1 LINSTKEIQF
11 MIINPA
17 GTVRLT
23 VAQALVTYLS
33 RQYSVADGRRRRL
46 VPAALG
52 IFGHG
57 NVAGLGQALDQL
69 SDALPFI
76 QGRNEQALVHMASGY
91 AKATRRHATLAVT
104 ASIGPGAMNMITG
117 AALATVN
124 RLPVLLLPGDT
135 YATRGQGPVLQQ
147 LQHPVEADAS
157 VNDAFRPVSRFFD
170 RISRPEAL
178 LMALPAAMRALTD
191 PAKTGAV
198 VLSLPQDVQSHAY
211 DWPAELF
218 DERDWVIRRPLPDPD
233 EVSAVAGML
242 REAERPMII
251 AGGGVIYSGATP
263 ELEALAAAAGIPVAE
278 TFAGKG
284 AVQQRA
290 WWQLGGIGLEGTPA
304 TNELAASA
312 DLVLTVGSRLT
323 DFATAS
329 QSLFQN
335 QDVRFASINVDGQ
348 DAGRLGATAIIAD
361 AKRALAALTR
371 AVEEAGI
378 TSPTSWQHAVR
389 ARNDQ
394 WQAERAAAL
403 DPDTPFDKSTVSA
416 DSDVVT
422 DTAAVLTQGQII
434 GLLQEQAQPGDTIIA
449 AAGGP
454 PGDLQKVWDATD
466 RRYCHLE
473 FGFSCMGYEIP
484 AGLGVRLAIPD
495 RSKRVVSFLGDGTFL
510 MAPTEL
516 VTAVQESLPVTVVIP
531 ENHGYQVIHRLQMLR
546 SGREFGNEFRYRD
559 GTLTIADE
567 EADGKLARLDGNYLK
582 VDLVQ
587 VASGLGAWAVRAT
600 TAAEVRQALADTRDH
615 DGPVVI
621 VIPTIPHAD
630 LPPAGVWWDVAPAEV
645 SDQDGVGELRTEY
658 EAGLATQRW
667 FG

>member
-1 LINSTKEIQF
+1 MDTTSG
-11 MIINPA
+11 

-33 RQYSVADGRRRRL
+33 RQYSIADGRRRRL

-76 QGRNEQALVHMASGY
+76 QGRNEQALVHMATGY

-135 YATRGQGPVLQQ
+135 YATRRQGPVLQQ

-178 LMALPAAMRALTD
+178 LTALPAAMRVLTD
-191 PAKTGAV
+191 PAQTGAV
-198 VLSLPQDVQSHAY
+198 VLSLPQDVQSHAH
-211 DWPAELF
+211 DWPVELF
-218 DERDWVIRRPLPDPD
+218 QEREWVIRRPMPDPD
-233 EVSAVAGML
+233 EVNAVARML
-242 REAERPMII
+242 HAAERPLII
-251 AGGGVIYSGATP
+251 AGGGAIYSGATP
-263 ELEALAAAAGIPVAE
+263 ELEALAAAAGLPVAE

-284 AVQQRA
+284 AVQQQA

-335 QDVRFASINVDGQ
+335 NEVRFASINVDAQ
-348 DAGRLGATAIIAD
+348 DAVRLGATAIIAD

-371 AVEEAGI
+371 AVEDAGI
-378 TSPTSWQHAVR
+378 SKLDGLAAHRTRPQRPVAGTAGSRSGSGRAVR
-389 ARNDQ
+389 HGDGSDRLGRCHRHTGDAHPRPDHRPPAR
-394 WQAERAAAL
+394 AGAARRH
-403 DPDTPFDKSTVSA
+403 DHCR
-416 DSDVVT
+416 
-422 DTAAVLTQGQII
+422 GRR
-434 GLLQEQAQPGDTIIA
+434 

-454 PGDLQKVWDATD
+454 AKG
-466 RRYCHLE
+466 
-473 FGFSCMGYEIP
+473 MGRHRAP
-484 AGLGVRLAIPD
+484 LLPLGVRLLLHGLRD
-495 RSKRVVSFLGDGTFL
+495 TGGTGG
-510 MAPTEL
+510 
-516 VTAVQESLPVTVVIP
+516 TAGGSGP
-531 ENHGYQVIHRLQMLR
+531 E
-546 SGREFGNEFRYRD
+546 
-559 GTLTIADE
+559 
-567 EADGKLARLDGNYLK
+567 
-582 VDLVQ
+582 
-587 VASGLGAWAVRAT
+587 
-600 TAAEVRQALADTRDH
+600 
-615 DGPVVI
+615 
-621 VIPTIPHAD
+621 
-630 LPPAGVWWDVAPAEV
+630 
-645 SDQDGVGELRTEY
+645 
-658 EAGLATQRW
+658 
-667 FG
+667 

>member
-1 LINSTKEIQF
+1 VGNTSLSVG
-11 MIINPA
+11 

-23 VAQALVTYLS
+23 VAQALIAYLS
-33 RQYSVADGRRRRL
+33 RQYSVVDGRRRRL
-46 VPAALG
+46 IPAALG

-57 NVAGLGQALDQL
+57 NVAGLGQALDQ
-69 SDALPFI
+69 SSGAMPFI
-76 QGRNEQALVHMASGY
+76 QGRNEQALVHMAVGY
-91 AKATRRHATLAVT
+91 AKAMRRHATLAVT
-104 ASIGPGAMNMITG
+104 ASIGPGAMNMVTG

-135 YATRGQGPVLQQ
+135 YATRRQGPVLQQ

-157 VNDAFRPVSRFFD
+157 VNDAFRPISRFFD

-178 LMALPAAMRALTD
+178 LTALPAAMRVLTD
-191 PAKTGAV
+191 PAHTGAV

-218 DERDWVIRRPLPDPD
+218 AEREWVIRRPLPDPED
-233 EVSAVAGML
+233 VETVARMLSA
-242 REAERPMII
+242 AEKPLII

-263 ELEALAAAAGIPVAE
+263 ELEELAGSAGIPVAE

-304 TNELAASA
+304 TNELAATA

-323 DFATAS
+323 DFPTAS

-335 QDVRFASINVDGQ
+335 PDVKFASINVDTH
-348 DAGRLGATAIIAD
+348 DAGRLGATAIVAD
-361 AKRALAALTR
+361 AKLALAALTQ
-371 AVEEAGI
+371 AVNAARI
-378 TSPTSWQHAVR
+378 TSPSEWQQQVR
-389 ARNDQ
+389 ARTDE
-394 WQAERAAAL
+394 WQVERAAAL
-403 DPDTPFDKSTVSA
+403 DPDRVFDKGAVPA
-416 DSDVVT
+416 ESDVVT
-422 DTAAVLTQGQII
+422 TTDAVLTQGQII
-434 GLLQEQAQPGDTIIA
+434 GLLQEHARPGDTIIA

-484 AGLGVRLAIPD
+484 AALGVRLAFPD
-495 RSKRVVSFLGDGTFL
+495 PSKRVVSFIGDGTFL

-516 VTAVQESLPVTVVIP
+516 VTAVQERLPVTVVVS
-531 ENHGYQVIHRLQMLR
+531 ENHGYQVIHRLQMVR
-546 SGREFGNEFRYRD
+546 SGREFGNEFRYREDNLRVGEGHPD
-559 GTLTIADE
+559 GKPARLEGDYLQVDLAKIAD
-567 EADGKLARLDGNYLK
+567 
-582 VDLVQ
+582 
-587 VASGLGAWAVRAT
+587 GLGAWSVRAT
-600 TAAEVRQALADTRDH
+600 TAAEVRTALADTRDH
-615 DGPVVI
+615 DGPVVL
-621 VIPTIPHAD
+621 VIPSIPHAD

-645 SDQDGVGELRTEY
+645 SDQETVAPLRAEY